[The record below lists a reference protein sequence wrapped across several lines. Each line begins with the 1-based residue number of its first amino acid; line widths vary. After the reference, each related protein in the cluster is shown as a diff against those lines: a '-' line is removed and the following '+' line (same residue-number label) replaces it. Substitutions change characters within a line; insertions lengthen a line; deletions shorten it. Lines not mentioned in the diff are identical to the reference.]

1 MQQDNFRVHAAGESL
16 SGKTLQSVYQ
26 RSNSVER
33 WLEVKVQ
40 VLPAAA
46 EAAAE
51 ILRMHGAPNGVV
63 LDEEPAVVTIT
74 AYYPQDER
82 LEGRL
87 ARIEQELADVETRI
101 GACRLGELQL
111 REVSEDSWINNWKP
125 YFQITPVGQHFVIK
139 PAWKEYKSKPEDLVL
154 DIDPGAAFGSGTHH
168 TTAMCLAALEKIIRP
183 GMQVV
188 DVGTGSGILAIGAI
202 KLGAGSVQAVDIDS
216 TAVRQAQANLA
227 RNGIGRQVTVREGDL
242 LTGTAGQFDL
252 IVANILADIV
262 ISMLPDV
269 PGKLKTGGR
278 FLTSG
283 IIVERQEDVVTAAR
297 QAGLHLL
304 NVTTSGGWVALVFE
318 AEHHA

>member
-1 MQQDNFRVHAAGESL
+1 MEQ
-16 SGKTLQSVYQ
+16 
-26 RSNSVER
+26 
-33 WLEVKVQ
+33 WLEVSVQ
-40 VLPAAA
+40 VTPEAA

-51 ILRMHGAPNGVV
+51 ILRTNGATNGVA
-63 LDEEPAVVTIT
+63 LDEQKVVTVT

-82 LEGRL
+82 LAGRL
-87 ARIEQELADVETRI
+87 ANIEAELAAVEARI
-101 GACRLGELQL
+101 GTCRLGALQV
-111 REVSEDSWINNWKP
+111 REVSEESWINNWKP
-125 YFQITPVGQHFVIK
+125 YFQVTPVGQHFVIK
-139 PAWKEYKSKPEDLVL
+139 PAWKEYQSRPGEIVL
-154 DIDPGAAFGSGTHH
+154 DIDPGAAFGSGTHY
-168 TTAMCLAALEKIIRP
+168 TTALCLAALEKLVRH

-188 DVGTGSGILAIGAI
+188 DVGTGSGILAVGAI

-216 TAVRQAQANLA
+216 TAVRQAQANLT

-269 PGKLKTGGR
+269 PGKLKPGGY

-283 IIVERQEDVVTAAR
+283 IIVERQADVVAAAAR
-297 QAGLHLL
+297 AGLSLIA
-304 NVTTSGGWVALVFE
+304 VTTSGGWVALVFE